1 MKATIKNKLGA
12 IALIL
17 AGLVP
22 CWLDNDATALVL
34 FAMLAIPM
42 FFSKESWFY

>member
-12 IALIL
+12 IFMIL
-17 AGLVP
+17 VGLVP

-34 FAMLAIPM
+34 FSMIAIPM
-42 FFSKESWFY
+42 FFSKKAWFY